1 MKKLLAMTLACLSV
15 SLIQCG
21 GPAAPAVPTVPAVPT
36 AAGNAKAFGEAQIG
50 DRQAC
55 PISGEVFT
63 VTGASPKAEYKGKT
77 YYFCCP
83 GCVEKFKADP
93 EKYVPK
99 GA

>member
-21 GPAAPAVPTVPAVPT
+21 GPAVPAVPN
-36 AAGNAKAFGEAQIG
+36 AAGSAKAFGEAQIG

-77 YYFCCP
+77 YFFCCP